1 MTSLL
6 RLTVAG
12 WAAAFA
18 FAMPAQ
24 ASLVVQESFDYA
36 PGSALVGA
44 NGGTGFG
51 GSWVHGLFNGGA
63 QQSVQGGSL
72 SYAGMPVSGAHTA
85 QGSQGGYWG
94 VYRQLGDSYGADGTT
109 LYASFLIRGTAGT
122 VPSDFFGMYFHGSSQ
137 DLFVGKGG
145 GGVTNQWVL
154 EQRGGQNQSASGHAV
169 GTDTTLLV
177 MKMSFG
183 AQADEISLYVNPT
196 WGGPQPLADITTSAL
211 NLGSIAGLGLFG
223 SHAYDIDE
231 IRLGQSFGDV
241 AGSAVPEPA
250 PWMLILPGLVALRV
264 MRKRS
269 GGQASGA

>member
-1 MTSLL
+1 MRNFGAFQAVTATTS
-6 RLTVAG
+6 RVIT
-12 WAAAFA
+12 
-18 FAMPAQ
+18 PPK
-24 ASLVVQESFDYA
+24 S
-36 PGSALVGA
+36 
-44 NGGTGFG
+44 
-51 GSWVHGLFNGGA
+51 
-63 QQSVQGGSL
+63 
-72 SYAGMPVSGAHTA
+72 
-85 QGSQGGYWG
+85 
-94 VYRQLGDSYGADGTT
+94 
-109 LYASFLIRGTAGT
+109 TAGT

-177 MKMSFG
+177 VKMSFG

-231 IRLGQSFGDV
+231 IRLGQSFGETRE
-241 AGSAVPEPA
+241 S
-250 PWMLILPGLVALRV
+250 
-264 MRKRS
+264 S
-269 GGQASGA
+269 G